1 MANKRLFF
9 ALWPDDRQRDRLRD
23 VINSVA
29 RTIEGK
35 VLDRRGWHVTL
46 AFIGDFPEG
55 QVPKLLARAR
65 EIEVEPFR
73 LSFDRLEFWPRP
85 RVACMVGTTVPK
97 ELESL
102 VLSLHALMQDFGV
115 VPDDRTYR
123 PHITVV
129 RNARTFA
136 TERLTQRATTEWSSF
151 ELIESVSGPGG
162 VSYRP
167 LKQ

>member
-1 MANKRLFF
+1 MGSKRLFF

-29 RTIEGK
+29 KSVEGTA
-35 VLDRRGWHVTL
+35 LDRRDWHITL
-46 AFIGDFPEG
+46 AFIGDFPEE
-55 QVPKLLARAR
+55 QVPDLLARAR
-65 EIEVEPFR
+65 EIRVEPFH

-85 RVACMVGTTVPK
+85 KVACIVGATVPT

-102 VLSLHALMQDFGV
+102 VLALHALMQDFGV

-123 PHITVV
+123 PHTTVV
-129 RNARTFA
+129 RNSRPFA

-151 ELIESVSGPGG
+151 ELMESVSRPGG